1 MLYKAPGTKHLLLNG
16 THLIAIIVFLA
27 MGIFT
32 TVAGIENSTAKQMIS
47 TCPDKDNCV
56 SSLDIG
62 TKHYVEPLNYQG
74 SIENSRARLLQVIN
88 EFSRTQVI
96 ENSGT
101 YIRATFTTFL
111 FRFTDDVEFQIDNNA
126 KLIHMRSASR
136 VGYSDLG
143 TNRRRC
149 EEIRKRFNR

>member
-1 MLYKAPGTKHLLLNG
+1 MLYKAPVAKHLLLNRA
-16 THLIAIIVFLA
+16 HRIAITAFLA
-27 MGIFT
+27 MGICT
-32 TVAGIENSTAKQMIS
+32 TVAETEYSMAEQMFS

-62 TKHYVEPLNYQG
+62 TRHYVEPLNYHG
-74 SIENSRARLLQVIN
+74 SIHNARARLLRVIN
-88 EFSRTQVI
+88 EFSRTQLI

-111 FRFTDDVEFQIDNNA
+111 FRFTDDVEFQIDDNE
-126 KLIHMRSASR
+126 KLIHMKSASR

-143 TNRRRC
+143 ANRRRC

>member
-1 MLYKAPGTKHLLLNG
+1 MLYKAPVTEHLLLNRA
-16 THLIAIIVFLA
+16 HRIAITAFLA

-32 TVAGIENSTAKQMIS
+32 TVSGTENSMTEQMIS

-56 SSLDIG
+56 SSLDTG
-62 TKHYVEPLNYQG
+62 TRHYVEPLNYQG
-74 SIENSRARLLQVIN
+74 SIQNARARLLQVIN

-111 FRFTDDVEFQIDNNA
+111 FRFTDDVEFQIDDNE

-149 EEIRKRFNR
+149 EDIRKRFNR